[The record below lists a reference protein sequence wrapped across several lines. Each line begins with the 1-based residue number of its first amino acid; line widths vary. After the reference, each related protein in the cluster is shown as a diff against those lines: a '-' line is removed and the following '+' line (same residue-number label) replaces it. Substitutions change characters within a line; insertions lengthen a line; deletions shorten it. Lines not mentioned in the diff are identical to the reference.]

1 MDLIDTPSERE
12 LVLGIILLSFSLI
25 FIIIINDIFQIA
37 AITISPVVPAGIG
50 ALGTLLLAWVT
61 VRTLEQNE
69 DLVQH
74 QEAQLRPAI
83 RQVGDFTGFDRDNLK
98 IELENIG
105 YGKAI
110 NMHVTTE
117 IYIRKFE
124 DEEDCDIEPYPSLPE
139 YSKHIAPDL
148 PNIESGRTPL
158 YLDSKN
164 IGIISG
170 SGGVLESGNQKK
182 FSFRVD
188 FSNADAPPFKPPS
201 SSEYPPVI
209 VFSKLIGILK
219 DHSVEESGFR
229 FVITYE
235 DVLGNEFEDTIAG
248 PLFDPNDVST
258 IEDSLGQPFWILKAD
273 KAMHEIDK
281 NNG

>member
-25 FIIIINDIFQIA
+25 FIILINEIFQIA
-37 AITISPVVPAGIG
+37 VITISPVVPAGIG

-83 RQVGDFTGFDRDNLK
+83 RQVGDLTGFNRNNIK

-105 YGKAI
+105 YGRAI

-117 IYIRKFE
+117 LYIRDFVGKENF
-124 DEEDCDIEPYPSLPE
+124 DFDPYPSLSE
-139 YSKHIAPDL
+139 FSTQIAPEL
-148 PNIESGRTPL
+148 PDIEFGRTPL
-158 YLDSKN
+158 YPDSKKV
-164 IGIISG
+164 GVLSG

-188 FSNADAPPFKPPS
+188 FRNADRPPFEPPS
-201 SSEYPPVI
+201 SSDYPPVL
-209 VFSKLIGILK
+209 VFTKLNEVLK
-219 DHSVEESGFR
+219 EHNVEEAGFR
-229 FVITYE
+229 FVISYE
-235 DVLGNEFEDTIAG
+235 DVLENEFEDTIAG
-248 PLFDPNDVST
+248 PLFNPYEVST
-258 IEDSLGQPFWILKAD
+258 IDDSLDPPFWILKAD
-273 KAMHEIDK
+273 RALHEINEDDE
-281 NNG
+281 